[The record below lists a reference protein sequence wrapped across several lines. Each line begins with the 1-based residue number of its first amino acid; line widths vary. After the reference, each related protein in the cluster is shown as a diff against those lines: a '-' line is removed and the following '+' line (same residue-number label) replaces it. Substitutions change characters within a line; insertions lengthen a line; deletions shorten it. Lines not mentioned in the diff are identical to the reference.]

1 MGANWFFVDRIT
13 PAVSLNSNN
22 PNSTGSPCNEQNSFK
37 DVEYW
42 ESQFPFGISE
52 LRNSDYPI
60 SYLCVEKVKRI
71 VQSNQRIWTLFCQC
85 VSFTNRCRFW
95 SQKGQPLKYN
105 NNYSNNDSNQPFR
118 MDLCGKVEICGLQN
132 RRRFIYCCGCGACIA
147 TLKIGT
153 TTTKIGRQG
162 DVFRCASS
170 NRSCMKSIYVCVC
183 VLVPSIPKRLSRI
196 CLISAL

>member
-1 MGANWFFVDRIT
+1 MRLSSILPDNWHFRFLLSENGSKLIFRWPYYSI
-13 PAVSLNSNN
+13 SLNSNN

-95 SQKGQPLKYN
+95 SQKGQSLKYN

-118 MDLCGKVEICGLQN
+118 IDLAEK
-132 RRRFIYCCGCGACIA
+132 
-147 TLKIGT
+147 
-153 TTTKIGRQG
+153 
-162 DVFRCASS
+162 
-170 NRSCMKSIYVCVC
+170 
-183 VLVPSIPKRLSRI
+183 
-196 CLISAL
+196 